1 MTNCSATARFS
12 INRAQ
17 RGRYTHAMAGA
28 STNAPVRP
36 ATLPRLILASSSP
49 RRRELLARHGV
60 AHEAVDP
67 AIDDALLSPGSVP
80 PHAWVASLAYLKAA
94 SVAAS
99 LDAADAADAAVILAA
114 DTLCFK
120 DGELLGQPRD
130 EADAERIIRMLQGG
144 SHRVLTGV
152 ALVCPRTGR
161 RDLFTDPATVSLG
174 IVGDDRIA
182 GYIASGGWRGKAG
195 AYNYAERLAD
205 GWPLSCDGDPES
217 VMGLPV
223 RRVLQRLETFAR
235 SAA

>member
-1 MTNCSATARFS
+1 MNHARR
-12 INRAQ
+12 N
-17 RGRYTHAMAGA
+17 RYTHAMAGA

-49 RRRELLARHGV
+49 RRRELLTRHGV
-60 AHEAVDP
+60 PHEAVEP
-67 AIDDALLSPGSVP
+67 GIDDAMLSPGSVP

-99 LDAADAADAAVILAA
+99 LDGPDSAVVLAA
-114 DTLCFK
+114 DTLCLK

-130 EADAERIIRMLQGG
+130 EADAERIVRLLRGG

-161 RDLFTDPATVSLG
+161 RDLFTDLATVSLG
-174 IVGDDRIA
+174 FIGDDRIA
-182 GYIASGGWRGKAG
+182 GYIASGAWRGKAG

-205 GWPLSCDGDPES
+205 GWPLTCDGDPES

-223 RRVLQRLETFAR
+223 RRVIQRLETFAR